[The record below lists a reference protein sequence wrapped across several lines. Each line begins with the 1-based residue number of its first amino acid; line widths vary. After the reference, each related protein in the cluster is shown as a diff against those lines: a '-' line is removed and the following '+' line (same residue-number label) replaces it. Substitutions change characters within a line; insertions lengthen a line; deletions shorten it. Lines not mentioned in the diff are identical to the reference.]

1 MRKSSIVNLFD
12 REVDNIGLFC
22 YTVDVRLTIRAER
35 RYIMSAN
42 QSAVKQS
49 AFTTREIVTMAMF
62 AAILCISA
70 YISISIP
77 VPGSPHV
84 TLLNFVIL
92 LIALL
97 FPMYQSLTIIAV
109 WMILGIIG
117 IPVFIGGAS
126 GIGYLLSAWGGYT
139 VSYLFVAAGLPLLT
153 GKKYSRIRY
162 TILAIVGALFIDLF
176 GMVWL
181 KMLNGLSWEAA
192 FLTGF
197 VVFLPLDMLKSVV
210 VAQII
215 PAFKRIM
222 P

>member
-1 MRKSSIVNLFD
+1 MRKSSIVNLLNVK
-12 REVDNIGLFC
+12 VDNIGLFC